1 MMASFCR
8 CAKPHER
15 YANLVETCLTRKGVF
30 VTSRFSSETNDPDRG
45 YDLHPVLFSG
55 EPWMVSVLRNS
66 LASSLRKNL
75 PALALAI
82 AGLLLAPGL
91 TSCGGGTTAAAPP
104 SNTPPST
111 PPPTT
116 PPPTNPPPTS
126 SVTVALSPHLSAITT
141 SQSQTITATLTGG
154 TGTVLWLVDSVQNG
168 NAATGTITSTG
179 DTTATYSPGPATT
192 FGTHSITG
200 LVSGGAVSPAASVS
214 VTDLSVVFT
223 HHNDNARTGANLKE
237 YALTPATVSSATFGK
252 LFSCALDAP
261 GYVYAEPLYV
271 ANLAMNDGKTHNV
284 VFIATESDWVYA
296 YDADSSSCQQLWKKN
311 LLGAGET
318 TVPPADTGELK
329 DLIPEIGITSTPV
342 IDVDAGLI
350 YVCAKSKTPSSVY
363 IHRLHAMS
371 LASGAESVGPVEITA
386 NLFVP
391 LVQLQRPALT
401 LSNGTVYVAFGSH
414 GDHNGY
420 QGWLMGYDANTLSQ
434 KFVWS
439 STDPT
444 SASANL
450 GAIWQSGGGLVLD
463 SSGNLYLETGNGTFD
478 ADTGGINYS
487 DSVVKLTANGTVLDY
502 FTPFNQSLLATNDI
516 DLGSSGSILLPDSV
530 GSPAH
535 PHLMVATG
543 KPGFL
548 YLLDQTNLGKYN
560 SVANQDLQEVEVFPD
575 TTGIIGGMFGP
586 PAYWNGNIYTAAVSD
601 ALKQFTIASGTMSST
616 PHSQSAGIYNKR
628 GAVPAVS
635 GNGTSNGI
643 VWALDIGAYPTGA
656 AILNA
661 YDATNLASQLYSSP
675 ASGTGAAGLAIKLA
689 VPTVANGKVYVG
701 SQGQFD
707 VFGLL
712 PN

>member
-1 MMASFCR
+1 M
-8 CAKPHER
+8 P
-15 YANLVETCLTRKGVF
+15 
-30 VTSRFSSETNDPDRG
+30 
-45 YDLHPVLFSG
+45 
-55 EPWMVSVLRNS
+55 SVLRNFR
-66 LASSLRKNL
+66 ASSLRKAV
-75 PALALAI
+75 PALTLALLGI
-82 AGLLLAPGL
+82 LLVPGL
-91 TSCGGGTTAAAPP
+91 TSCGGGTSSTPP
-104 SNTPPST
+104 PNTPPPST

-126 SVTVALSPHLSAITT
+126 SVTVALSPQLSAVTT
-141 SQSQTITATLTGG
+141 SQALSIRATLTGG
-154 TGTVLWLVDSVQNG
+154 TGTVLWLVDGVQNG
-168 NAATGTITSTG
+168 NATAGTITSTG
-179 DTTATYSPGPATT
+179 DTTATYSPSSTT
-192 FGTHSITG
+192 TPGNHSITG
-200 LVSGGAVSPAASVS
+200 LVSGGTVSPAVLVV
-214 VTDLSVVFT
+214 VTNLSAVGT
-223 HHNDNARTGANLKE
+223 YHNDNARTGQNLLE
-237 YALTPATVSSATFGK
+237 YALTPTTVSSTGFGK
-252 LFSCALDAP
+252 LFSCPLDAP

-318 TVPPADTGELK
+318 TVLPADTGELK

-350 YVCAKSKTPSSVY
+350 YVCAKSKRPGSVY
-363 IHRLHAMS
+363 FHRLHAMS
-371 LASGAESVGPVEITA
+371 LASGAEAVGPVEITA

-401 LSNGTVYVAFGSH
+401 FANGTVYVAFGSH
-414 GDHNGY
+414 GDNNVY
-420 QGWLMGYDANTLSQ
+420 QGWVMGYDANTLAQ

-439 STDPT
+439 TTDPAT
-444 SASANL
+444 NNE
-450 GAIWQSGGGLVLD
+450 GAIWQSGGGLVVD
-463 SSGNLYLETGNGTFD
+463 SSGNLFVETGNGGFD
-478 ADTGGINYS
+478 ADTGGVNYS
-487 DSVVKLTANGTVLDY
+487 DSVVKLTANGIVLDY

-516 DLGSSGSILLPDSV
+516 DLGSSGAILLPDSA

-535 PHLMVATG
+535 PHLLLATG

-560 SVANQDLQEVEVFPD
+560 SVLSQDLQEVEVFPD

-601 ALKQFTIASGTMSST
+601 ELKQFTIASGTISST
-616 PHSQSAGIYNKR
+616 PNSHSASIYGKR
-628 GAVPAVS
+628 GSVPAVS
-635 GNGTSNGI
+635 ANGASNGI

-661 YDATNLASQLYSSP
+661 YDATNLANKLYSSP

-689 VPTVANGKVYVG
+689 VPTVANGKVYIG